1 MNKIISMILLCVLL
15 LVCFFGC
22 STPKAPADVN
32 DPNDEIDSTPNDNEN
47 EKNPDNEID
56 STPDNNESEKNPD
69 NEIDPTPDDNQSE
82 KNPANEV
89 DPTPDDNEG
98 EKEPDTE
105 VDSTPDN
112 NEGEKNPDNEI
123 ELPHHFHGEKD
134 PANNNAGNN
143 IDEAA
148 LKAIFEQ
155 LRADADANAK
165 LEFWVEYEQIYYELK
180 NSDEYDNCD
189 WMESRF
195 TVLVSCC
202 YDDAVNEDWYQQ
214 CSATDVR
221 SLNEAF
227 FRQYGADILNGQ
239 QVNASFSTGMVLLYS
254 SPDDFSSDYD
264 AIKALLELGY
274 VKLIDIGYN
283 YGLPICYFM
292 E

>member
-1 MNKIISMILLCVLL
+1 MNKIISMILLCALL
-15 LVCFFGC
+15 LSCFAGC
-22 STPKAPADVN
+22 ATPNAPV
-32 DPNDEIDSTPNDNEN
+32 DENLPGDEENSTPNDITD
-47 EKNPDNEID
+47 EKLPDNEIAP
-56 STPDNNESEKNPD
+56 TPDDSVDEKDPGNEIAPMPDDSVDEKDPD
-69 NEIDPTPDDNQSE
+69 DEIDPTPDDTDE
-82 KNPANEV
+82 KDPDDEI
-89 DPTPDDNEG
+89 DPTPDDTD
-98 EKEPDTE
+98 EKGPDSE
-105 VDSTPDN
+105 F
-112 NEGEKNPDNEI
+112 
-123 ELPHHFHGEKD
+123 ELPHHFHNENG
-134 PANNNAGNN
+134 PTNNNAGNS

-165 LEFWVEYEQIYYELK
+165 LEFWVAYEQEYYELK
-180 NSDEYDNCD
+180 DSDEYANCD
-189 WMESRF
+189 WKESLF
-195 TVLVSCC
+195 TVSVSCC
-202 YDDAVNEDWYQQ
+202 YDCAAQYEDWYQQ

-227 FRQYGADILNGQ
+227 FRQYGVDILNGQ
-239 QVNASFSTGMVLLYS
+239 HVNASWSTGMDLLYS